1 MRLAEEYDAAQE
13 RGEVRRDG
21 QRGKA
26 VVDGNGF
33 SGPATAADL
42 GLRRDEIHEARRMR
56 DAERVGQRL
65 RDVDV
70 ELVEMVVVMPEHPA
84 EPCARCI

>member
-13 RGEVRRDG
+13 RGEV
-21 QRGKA
+21 A
-26 VVDGNGF
+26 TGNRTKDFGV
-33 SGPATAADL
+33 GDHNAKPATAADL

>member
-13 RGEVRRDG
+13 RREVAKAGDNQHG
-21 QRGKA
+21 QVLPSGK
-26 VVDGNGF
+26 
-33 SGPATAADL
+33 DL
-42 GLRRDEIHEARRMR
+42 GLTHKDIHEARRMR